1 MVRPS
6 PCGAYA
12 APPVFAILPSLGWQ
26 EMFLLGL
33 IGLLLYGRNL
43 PQAGKTLGRYVAQF
57 RRGFQEFKDQMDRDE
72 TVREMQR
79 ATAVPQAI
87 ANPAH
92 AMRTFAQD
100 ALAAPVDGPSEAAN
114 AAEDVADEP
123 PPPPASPSPPADK
136 DPYADRREDHGGQPA

>member
-1 MVRPS
+1 
-6 PCGAYA
+6 
-12 APPVFAILPSLGWQ
+12 VFAILPSLGWH

-57 RRGFQEFKDQMDRDE
+57 RRGFQDFKDQMDRDE
-72 TVREMQR
+72 SLREMRKTIDDTKREMQR

-100 ALAAPVDGPSEAAN
+100 ALAAPVDGPSDAAQ
-114 AAEDVADEP
+114 AADDVADEP
-123 PPPPASPSPPADK
+123 PPAASPSPQADK
-136 DPYADRREDHGGQPA
+136 DPYADRREDHGSQPT

>member
-1 MVRPS
+1 M
-6 PCGAYA
+6 
-12 APPVFAILPSLGWQ
+12 FAILPSLGWQ

-72 TVREMQR
+72 TVREMRKTIDDTKREMQR